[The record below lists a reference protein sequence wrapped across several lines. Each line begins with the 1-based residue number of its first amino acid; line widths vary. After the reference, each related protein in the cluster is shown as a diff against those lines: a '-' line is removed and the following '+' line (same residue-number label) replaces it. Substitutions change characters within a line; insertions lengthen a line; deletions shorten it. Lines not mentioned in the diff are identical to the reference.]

1 MNSFTI
7 FQTKE
12 ETELAIAVHQNAQIS
27 NVRLARAKVAAD
39 HLGDAVKNPISVSMG
54 VKAKQVNAPADQ
66 LLVEVSFRLAGSRKE
81 NQARNKTVICVEC
94 TFEVTYQLRPEFA
107 LTPEKANA
115 FKDGN
120 AIFNC
125 WPYCRHYVQDMIQ
138 RMGYPPLI
146 LPFLRVQTKQRDG
159 RKLPGAPPLTQR

>member
-1 MNSFTI
+1 MNAFMI

-12 ETELAIAVHQNAQIS
+12 ETELAIAVNRNAQI
-27 NVRLARAKVAAD
+27 NDVRLARAKTTAD
-39 HLGDAVKNPISVSMG
+39 RPEIALKNPIVVSMD
-54 VKAKQVNAPADQ
+54 VKAKHIEASGGQ

-81 NQARNKTVICVEC
+81 DQSKKGTIFCVEC
-94 TFEVTYQLRPEFA
+94 TFEVSYQLHPEF
-107 LTPEKANA
+107 TPSIEQIKA

-125 WPYCRHYVQDMIQ
+125 WPYCRQYVQDMIQ

-146 LPFLRVQTKQRDG
+146 LPLLRVQTKHRES
-159 RKLPGAPPLTQR
+159 RKLSKPE